1 MSDYSKFKDEYE
13 KKSKKTKEKKNTVKK
28 IKTKGK
34 TNSRKIAKK
43 ILKESLKQEYS
54 IELTVD
60 GDTSYCAGAIIELDE
75 SFGKFQGRYI
85 IDQVIHQVD
94 GDYSC
99 QIVAFKIGARE
110 NAERRAMEKENIK
123 TGNAPKMKEKNEKIE
138 WNGNGS
144 YMEWK
149 EFNK

>member
-13 KKSKKTKEKKNTVKK
+13 KKSKKTEEKKNTVKK

-34 TNSRKIAKK
+34 TDSRKIAKK

-110 NAERRAMEKENIK
+110 NAERKA
-123 TGNAPKMKEKNEKIE
+123 KEKDAKKSKETKKKEKKE
-138 WNGNGS
+138 WNGKGS

-149 EFNK
+149 EMNK